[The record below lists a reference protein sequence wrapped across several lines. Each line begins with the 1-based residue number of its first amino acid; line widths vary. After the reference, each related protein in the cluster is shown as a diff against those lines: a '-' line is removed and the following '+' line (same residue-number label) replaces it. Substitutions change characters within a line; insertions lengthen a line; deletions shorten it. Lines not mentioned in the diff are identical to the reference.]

1 MYFPITRPINRK
13 KNSYATLLN
22 ITQVRRDLDP
32 ENIHKSNCQFILIA
46 NYFPSIFVD
55 VDDDDVATG
64 DTSMPF
70 HLNLSLLLHTH
81 GLCDIV

>member
-1 MYFPITRPINRK
+1 M
-13 KNSYATLLN
+13 
-22 ITQVRRDLDP
+22 RRDLDP

-64 DTSMPF
+64 DTSIPF

-81 GLCDIV
+81 GLCDIVLGEQLNNSQQDIECRSKHTN